1 MVEKSLTSLLKGNLG
16 VMMLTAGLWTFA
28 GQLVW
33 PFQSIYVLKLGGT
46 YFHIGLIASIAAI
59 SGIIPTLVGGF
70 LADTIGR
77 KKIIYSMSFLLSVNA
92 FIYYFARDWK
102 WLIIGSIIGAIAAGL
117 RQPAFNSILADS
129 TYQESRAQAY
139 ALWSIAPP
147 LFGIVSP
154 YIMGVFMD
162 KHGFLPM
169 LRIGYLFLFVFSFLA
184 SILRFGFLKE
194 TLIDTELSSQKDETY
209 GSFFQSL
216 KETILN
222 LSRPLWILGIM
233 GLLFGL
239 GAAIAGPFWVTYAT
253 EDVINLSLSQWGVIT
268 AANNLTN
275 IIVSLPLAKIA
286 DQRGRMKLLIP
297 SIVLTPFS
305 ILAFTFSRNFFQT
318 ILVSIMITVL
328 GSMGMSSGEAL
339 FSDLTEQRY
348 RGRINALWS
357 IAGTMQSFRIG
368 ISPGSLLGATGNLI
382 GGYIYE
388 NISKQI
394 PLYIQ
399 SGMVG
404 LSAVIGIVFLSEP
417 AKITMKD
424 NTPD

>member
-1 MVEKSLTSLLKGNLG
+1 
-16 VMMLTAGLWTFA
+16 
-28 GQLVW
+28 
-33 PFQSIYVLKLGGT
+33 
-46 YFHIGLIASIAAI
+46 
-59 SGIIPTLVGGF
+59 
-70 LADTIGR
+70 
-77 KKIIYSMSFLLSVNA
+77 
-92 FIYYFARDWK
+92 
-102 WLIIGSIIGAIAAGL
+102 
-117 RQPAFNSILADS
+117 
-129 TYQESRAQAY
+129 
-139 ALWSIAPP
+139 
-147 LFGIVSP
+147 
-154 YIMGVFMD
+154 MGVFMD